1 MIRRSVAALTVALV
15 MFSPADAKA
24 AVPAGFTDAL
34 VTAVTA
40 PTDVAFTPDGRILV
54 TSQSGALRVHD
65 QAGTLLGTALTL
77 GSTQICSNSERG
89 LLGVAVDPAFA
100 GNGYVYLF
108 YTHRKPGGDCGMA
121 SPITNLTAV
130 NRVSRFTMTGNSAS
144 LASEVVL
151 IDEMPSPAGNHNAG
165 DLGFGKDGYLYV
177 SIGDGGCDWNGGGCG
192 GSNDAARDQHVLTG
206 KILRIAVNPDGSTA
220 IPPTNP
226 FQGPDSDRC
235 ALAGRTSPGRKCQE
249 TFAWGLRNPFR
260 FAFDPN
266 AAGTRLFVN
275 DVGQGAREEI
285 DLGQAGADYGW
296 NCREG
301 TRVNSTSGACSPTPP
316 AMVDPIFDY
325 DRGAIGGTSG
335 CASITGGAF
344 VPSGVWPAAY
354 NGAYLFADYVCGWIF
369 RLSAMPPFAAADFAT
384 NLGAS
389 SATSLAFGPS
399 QSTQALYYT
408 TYGGGGQLRRIS
420 YALPGNNPPT
430 AVASGSPLTGGPPL
444 TVTFSAAGSSDPD
457 TGDTLTY
464 FWNFGDGSPE
474 VVTASLTVQHT
485 YVAAGS
491 FTATLRARDDHFSF
505 SAPATVLVQPG
516 NTPPVPQILTPDTG
530 ATFGVGQ
537 TLTLSG
543 SASDAQDGPLPANRR
558 SWSVLLHHA
567 GHVHPFLGPVSGD
580 GISFTA
586 PAPEDLTAAANSY
599 LEVQLTATDFS
610 GASATVTRD
619 VHPRKVDV
627 TFATEPPGLVVDVQ
641 GSTLTGPQTVTSW
654 VAYVLDVT
662 APSFQASGSQTW
674 IFSAWADGGGGSS
687 RSIVTPPS
695 ATTYTARYQMSV
707 DGGPSDFFTLIPC
720 RVLDTRGAPGPL
732 GGPALA
738 AGQTRMFS
746 LHGACGIPST
756 ARALAVNLTVVG
768 PTAPGHLRLFAANE
782 QPPSTAVTNFIAG
795 QTRGTQTFVRLS
807 PTGEVAAFAGIP
819 SGAAHVVLDV
829 SGYFE

>member
-1 MIRRSVAALTVALV
+1 VIRQSVATLAAALV
-15 MFSPADAKA
+15 TLTPAAAWA

-34 VTAVTA
+34 VTAVPA

-54 TSQSGALRVHD
+54 TSQSGVLRVYD

-77 GSTQICSNSERG
+77 SSTQICSNSERG
-89 LLGVAVDPAFA
+89 LLGVTVDPAFA
-100 GNGYVYLF
+100 TNGFVYLF

-121 SPITNLTAV
+121 SPITSLTTV
-130 NRVSRFTMTGNSAS
+130 NRVSRFTMTGNAAALS
-144 LASEVVL
+144 SEVVL

-206 KILRIAVNPDGSTA
+206 KILRVAVNANGSTS
-220 IPPTNP
+220 IPPSNP

-235 ALAGRTSPGRKCQE
+235 ALSGRTAAGRKCQE

-266 AAGTRLFVN
+266 APGTRLFID

-301 TRVNSTSGACSPTPP
+301 TRVNSTTGACSPTPP
-316 AMVDPIFDY
+316 GMVDPIFDY
-325 DRGAIGGTSG
+325 GRGSLGSTSG

-354 NGAYLFADYVCGWIF
+354 DGAYLFADYVCGWIF
-369 RLSAMPPFAAADFAT
+369 QLSGMAPLAAADFAT
-384 NLGAS
+384 NLGGS
-389 SATSLAFGPS
+389 SATSLAFGPY
-399 QSTQALYYT
+399 QSTRALYYT

-420 YALPGNNPPT
+420 YALPGNNAPT
-430 AVASGSPLTGGPPL
+430 AVAFGSPLTGGPPL
-444 TVTFSAAGSSDPD
+444 IVTFSAAGSSDPD
-457 TGDTLTY
+457 AGDTLTY
-464 FWNFGDGSPE
+464 FWNFGDGGPE
-474 VVTASLTVQHT
+474 AVTASLTVQHT

-491 FTATLRARDDHFSF
+491 YTATLRARDDHFSF
-505 SAPATVLVQPG
+505 SAPATVVVQPG
-516 NTPPVPQILTPDTG
+516 NTPPVPQILTPAPG

-543 SASDAQDGPLPANRR
+543 SAMDAQDGPLPANRR
-558 SWSVLLHHA
+558 SWSVILHHG
-567 GHVHPFLGPVSGD
+567 GHTHPFLGPVNGD

-586 PAPEDLTAAANSY
+586 PAPEDLAAAAISY
-599 LEVQLTATDFS
+599 LEVQLTATDFG

-619 VHPRKVDV
+619 VQPRKVDI
-627 TFATEPPGLVVDVQ
+627 TFATEPPGLAVDVQ
-641 GSTLTGPQTVTSW
+641 GATLTGPQTVTSW
-654 VAYVLDVT
+654 DAYVLDVT
-662 APSFQASGSQTW
+662 APSFQANGGQTW
-674 IFSAWADGGGGSS
+674 VFSSWADGGSSS
-687 RSIVTPPS
+687 RSIVTPS
-695 ATTYTARYQMSV
+695 AAATYTARYQLSV
-707 DGGPSDFFTLIPC
+707 DGGPTDFFTLNPC
-720 RVLDTRGAPGPL
+720 RVLDTRGALGPL

-738 AGQTRMFS
+738 AGQTRTFP
-746 LHGACGIPST
+746 LHGVCGIPAT
-756 ARALAVNLTVVG
+756 ARALAVNLTVVA
-768 PTAPGHLRLFAANE
+768 PTAAGHVRMYAADE
-782 QPPSTAVTNFIAG
+782 LAPSTAVTSFRAG
-795 QTRGTQTFVRLS
+795 QTRGSQAFVRLS
-807 PTGEVAAFAGIP
+807 STGEIAVFAGMS
-819 SGAAHVVLDV
+819 SGTAHVVLDV